1 MFLSLLG
8 LLSPLLF
15 LSLQFLLP
23 AIIVLRLIKQQSKQS
38 LHTSNKLMKL
48 KIPGIRRTLLEQQYD
63 IIRIGELLVNIVD
76 WYLIQLEVADESE
89 ESFDDHM
96 LVLVLYPIK
105 THVFARLEDV
115 RAVVLEYFL

>member
-15 LSLQFLLP
+15 LGLQFLLP

-38 LHTSNKLMKL
+38 LHTSNKLMEL

>member
-89 ESFDDHM
+89 ESFNDHM

>member
-15 LSLQFLLP
+15 LSLQFLLH

-89 ESFDDHM
+89 ESFNDHM

>member
-1 MFLSLLG
+1 
-8 LLSPLLF
+8 
-15 LSLQFLLP
+15 
-23 AIIVLRLIKQQSKQS
+23 
-38 LHTSNKLMKL
+38 MKL